1 MDPSYIYFKEIN
13 IDQDNTFTANL
24 SKDNE
29 IEKVV
34 FNKENKYGVSGLNI
48 NAVLPDEKILKIE
61 NKREHD
67 KISQEIQESIK
78 QNKEPN
84 LTFII
89 SHPETKSI
97 EIPFVKKNETELP
110 KKKLT
115 FLNTNTIKNEDFTF
129 YDYVGHLEK
138 FGYEWNKEG
147 FKYEIKIKN
156 QKIIKKLTLEKQK
169 TIDFNVDENRIFNLA
184 VHFLID

>member
-1 MDPSYIYFKEIN
+1 MDPSYIYFNETD

-34 FNKENKYGVSGLNI
+34 FNKENEYGVSGLNI
-48 NAVLPDEKILKIE
+48 NVDLPDEKILKLD
-61 NKREHD
+61 NKKEQE
-67 KISQEIQESIK
+67 KISQEIQELIK

-89 SHPETKSI
+89 SHPETKRI

-115 FLNTNTIKNEDFTF
+115 FLNTNTKKKMKILHFTTTLDIQKNLDMN
-129 YDYVGHLEK
+129 G
-138 FGYEWNKEG
+138 
-147 FKYEIKIKN
+147 
-156 QKIIKKLTLEKQK
+156 IKKVLSMK
-169 TIDFNVDENRIFNLA
+169 
-184 VHFLID
+184 

>member
-34 FNKENKYGVSGLNI
+34 FNKENEYGVSGLNI

-115 FLNTNTIKNEDFTF
+115 FFNTDTKKNEDFTY

-138 FGYEWNKEG
+138 FGYEWNKDG

-156 QKIIKKLTLEKQK
+156 QKIIKKLTLEKQ
-169 TIDFNVDENRIFNLA
+169 
-184 VHFLID
+184 

>member
-1 MDPSYIYFKEIN
+1 MDPSYIYFNEIDIN
-13 IDQDNTFTANL
+13 QDNTFTANL
-24 SKDNE
+24 SKDNK

-34 FNKENKYGVSGLNI
+34 FNKENEYGVRGLNI
-48 NAVLPDEKILKIE
+48 NVDLPDEEILKLDHKKE
-61 NKREHD
+61 QE
-67 KISQEIQESIK
+67 KISQEIQELIK

-89 SHPETKSI
+89 SHPETKRI

-115 FLNTNTIKNEDFTF
+115 FFNTITKKNEDFTF

-138 FGYEWNKEG
+138 FGYEWNKDG

-156 QKIIKKLTLEKQK
+156 QKIIKKLTLEKQ
-169 TIDFNVDENRIFNLA
+169 
-184 VHFLID
+184 